1 MILDQVNSGMLTVRM
16 AVMYLLLGGERQMA
30 LLLKD
35 AHVID
40 PQNGI

>member
-1 MILDQVNSGMLTVRM
+1 
-16 AVMYLLLGGERQMA
+16 MA

-40 PQNGI
+40 PQNGIDEVTDVLVRDGLVVTVGTDIELP